1 MRKDSNTMT
10 SAQTRGLMIGLALGV
25 VWAWLGFGAMV
36 LTGVLALVGWLI
48 GTAVNILSAGN
59 INLADLWSD
68 LQGRRSQ
75 S

>member
-1 MRKDSNTMT
+1 MT

-48 GTAVNILSAGN
+48 GAAVNSLTAGN
-59 INLADLWSD
+59 INLGDLWSD

>member
-1 MRKDSNTMT
+1 MT
-10 SAQTRGLMIGLALGV
+10 SAQTRGLIIGLALGV
-25 VWAWLGFGAMV
+25 VWAWLGFGAV
-36 LTGVLALVGWLI
+36 LLTAGLGILGWLI
-48 GTAVNILSAGN
+48 GTAVNSLTAGN

>member
-1 MRKDSNTMT
+1 MT

-36 LTGVLALVGWLI
+36 LTGVLAIVGWLI
-48 GTAVNILSAGN
+48 GTAINSLSAGN

>member
-1 MRKDSNTMT
+1 MT
-10 SAQTRGLMIGLALGV
+10 SAQTRGLLIGLALGV

-36 LTGVLALVGWLI
+36 LTGVLALVGWVI
-48 GTAVNILSAGN
+48 GTAANSLSAGN

-75 S
+75 P

>member
-1 MRKDSNTMT
+1 MT
-10 SAQTRGLMIGLALGV
+10 SAQTRGLIIGLALGV
-25 VWAWLGFGAMV
+25 VWAWLGFGAV
-36 LTGVLALVGWLI
+36 LLTVGLGILGWLI
-48 GTAVNILSAGN
+48 GTAVNSLTAGN